1 MGTFEDY
8 KELKDAVVDPLER
21 EIDDIMFMGN
31 MIRRGCI
38 IESFHRYGKW
48 RVSRIYVRNGVV
60 FLDVFRCADYGMNT
74 ETIRICDVK
83 SIKKDSCCSTDT
95 KNDTIENRINRIEKR
110 LDKIEKNPECDCLMP
125 DRIMCKDCSLFV
137 YKGHLHPFDDGMRV
151 GICRMDGLIKN
162 RLNTCEFTSKERDDF
177 FSTHS
182 FDDAEDLRKRMH
194 DAEKRLRELGE
205 DRGCRAII
213 ANSLIKIG
221 EQLLKD

>member
-1 MGTFEDY
+1 MGAFEDY
-8 KELKDAVVDPLER
+8 KELKEAVVNPLER
-21 EIDDIMFMGN
+21 EIDNIMFMGN
-31 MIRRGCI
+31 TIRKGCV

-60 FLDVFRCADYGMNT
+60 FLDVFRGTDYDTNT

-95 KNDTIENRINRIEKR
+95 KKDTIEKRVNRIEER
-110 LDKIEKNPECDCLMP
+110 LDKIEKKPECDFLTS

-151 GICRMDGLIKN
+151 GICRVDGLIKN
-162 RLNTCEFTSKERDDF
+162 RLNTCEFTSKARDDF

-182 FDDAEDLRKRMH
+182 FDDVDDLRKRMH
-194 DAEKRLRELGE
+194 DAEKRLRELRE
-205 DRGCRAII
+205 DRGCLATI